1 VGSSTISLGLGL
13 GGGKASTASGRPGG
27 GSFDPSTMSA
37 SFDGTNDFLAIGTSA
52 IALDTN
58 FTISAWIKADHFGG
72 SGYKIVGG
80 WGNNASGQLRILNIV
95 SAKVTF
101 EISYSRI
108 SGSTTLSTGTWYHV
122 AATLSGNDV
131 IVYLNGSQDG
141 SGTLSRSSF
150 STSTTCI
157 GGETSLTASGF
168 NPFDGLIDEFAAF
181 NSVLS
186 ASQISDIYN
195 SGVPGDLSP
204 FSPLGWWR
212 MGDGVGDTNSGGGTP
227 ENTDVIGTVVDQ
239 GSGGNNATG
248 TNGPTYSTT
257 VPS

>member
-1 VGSSTISLGLGL
+1 VGEATIALGLGL
-13 GGGKASTASGRPGG
+13 GGGKASTSSGRLSG

-58 FTISAWIKADHFGG
+58 FTISAWIKGDHFGG

-80 WGNNASGQLRILNIV
+80 WGNAASGQLRALQIKSGV
-95 SAKVTF
+95 SF
-101 EISYSRI
+101 ELWGSRI
-108 SGSTTLSTGTWYHV
+108 TGSTTLSTGTWYHV

-131 IVYLNGSQDG
+131 KVYLNGSQDG

-150 STSTTCI
+150 STSTTYI
-157 GGETSLTASGF
+157 GGETTLTAAGF
-168 NPFDGLIDEFAAF
+168 NPFDGLIDEFSAF
-181 NSVLS
+181 DSVLT
-186 ASQISDIYN
+186 ASQITSIYN
-195 SGVPGDLSP
+195 SGVPGDLSSL
-204 FSPLGWWR
+204 SPIGWWR
-212 MGDGVGDTNSGGGTP
+212 MGDGEGDTNSGGGTP
-227 ENTDVIGTVVDQ
+227 ENNDVIGTVVDQ

-248 TNGPTYSTT
+248 TNGPTYSNT